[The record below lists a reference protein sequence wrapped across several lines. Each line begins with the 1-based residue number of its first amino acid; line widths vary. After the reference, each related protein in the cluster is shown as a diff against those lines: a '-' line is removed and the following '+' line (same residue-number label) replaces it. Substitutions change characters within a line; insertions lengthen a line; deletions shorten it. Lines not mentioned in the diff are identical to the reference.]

1 MLQYFVWLASL
12 PGLGSR
18 KKQQLLAAFGTPEL
32 LFYASRVELA
42 ALDCLRRDQIDLM
55 LERDLTPARRILD
68 DCAEKGIGILPC
80 SDTLYSQKLR
90 SIDDAPVVLYYQ
102 GVMQPVDTRPS
113 IAVVGTRDAT
123 DYGLL
128 HAKRFGY
135 QLAKGGAIVVS
146 GCALG
151 IDTVAMKGALTG
163 GGPVIGVLGGG
174 IDRLYPPQNAELFED
189 IRHYGCLIS
198 AYPPGTPP
206 KREHFPR
213 RNRLISGLSDGVAVM
228 EAPARSGA
236 MITARY
242 AAEQGRDVFALPG
255 SVDAAGSA
263 GPHQLIR
270 DGAALV
276 EDGTQILAS
285 YAQQYRIV
293 WQESGLHPI
302 GLHPDEAASP
312 KKITKTA
319 AFAPEKDKIDVD
331 NEPSRDYID
340 VNMILQELD
349 AGQQKIVLALQ
360 DGPQVPEVLAQT
372 LGLAPQ
378 DLLADLTL
386 LQISGYVVRMPDGQF
401 CLAAKTT

>member
-102 GVMQPVDTRPS
+102 GIMPPVDTRPS

-151 IDTVAMKGALTG
+151 IDTVAMKA
-163 GGPVIGVLGGG
+163 
-174 IDRLYPPQNAELFED
+174 
-189 IRHYGCLIS
+189 H
-198 AYPPGTPP
+198 
-206 KREHFPR
+206 
-213 RNRLISGLSDGVAVM
+213 
-228 EAPARSGA
+228 
-236 MITARY
+236 
-242 AAEQGRDVFALPG
+242 
-255 SVDAAGSA
+255 
-263 GPHQLIR
+263 
-270 DGAALV
+270 
-276 EDGTQILAS
+276 
-285 YAQQYRIV
+285 
-293 WQESGLHPI
+293 
-302 GLHPDEAASP
+302 
-312 KKITKTA
+312 
-319 AFAPEKDKIDVD
+319 
-331 NEPSRDYID
+331 
-340 VNMILQELD
+340 
-349 AGQQKIVLALQ
+349 
-360 DGPQVPEVLAQT
+360 
-372 LGLAPQ
+372 
-378 DLLADLTL
+378 
-386 LQISGYVVRMPDGQF
+386 
-401 CLAAKTT
+401 